1 MKIIKLTFKELN
13 ELGLRPPRMT
23 PRIIKITVKEMILF
37 TTASEIIKDIGTN
50 LTEEGQNLNLAK
62 KSLKWTEFPE
72 NI

>member
-1 MKIIKLTFKELN
+1 
-13 ELGLRPPRMT
+13 
-23 PRIIKITVKEMILF
+23 MILF

>member
-23 PRIIKITVKEMILF
+23 PRVIKITIKEMILF
-37 TTASEIIKDIGTN
+37 TTASEIIKDIGIN

-62 KSLKWTEFPE
+62 KSLK
-72 NI
+72 